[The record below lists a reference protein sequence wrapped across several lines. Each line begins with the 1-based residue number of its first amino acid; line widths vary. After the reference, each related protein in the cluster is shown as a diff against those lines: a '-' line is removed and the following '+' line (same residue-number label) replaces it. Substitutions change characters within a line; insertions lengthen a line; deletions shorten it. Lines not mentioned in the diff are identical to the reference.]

1 MAISEEVRH
10 RIYESFRAS
19 FGDEVANGMMEML
32 PPVGWADVATKH
44 DLAAL
49 EERLD
54 LRFGA
59 LEERVDVRFAGL
71 EERLDLRFALVD
83 ARFAQMDQ
91 RFYLVEA
98 RMGERLER
106 ALRVQ
111 SARFM
116 TAMAAM
122 FTAFSVIDRLI
133 LR

>member
-54 LRFGA
+54 LRF
-59 LEERVDVRFAGL
+59 
-71 EERLDLRFALVD
+71 ALVD

-91 RFYLVEA
+91 RFDLVEA

-116 TAMAAM
+116 AAMAAM
-122 FTAFSVIDRLI
+122 FTAFGVIDRLI